1 MAFICRF
8 APSPTGPLH
17 IGGVRTALF
26 NWLLAR
32 KNKGKFYLR
41 IEDTDKERSK
51 DEFKKQIIESLSWVG
66 IKHDDKEFI
75 QSKNINKHKEIAE
88 ELLKKGFAYKCY
100 CSEEEIKEQKEK
112 CKKQGIPYAYN
123 RKWRDPK
130 DLKIPKDI
138 KPVIRFKS
146 KTSGNTIIKDLV
158 QGDVEIENNTIED
171 FIILRND
178 GTPTYN
184 LSATVD
190 DHQMGMTHIIR
201 GDDHK
206 INTFKQIQIYQA
218 MGWDVP
224 EFAHIPLIHTIQG
237 KKLSKRDNAST
248 LDDYSKIGIMPD
260 ALRNYLLRLGWSYQ
274 DKEIFTLD
282 ESIEYFNLEGIG
294 KSPSKL
300 DMSRILSMNE
310 HYIKTINEN
319 DLYQNLFE
327 YCKIYKEEIKNDK
340 ETKIKSSLSFLKN
353 KAKTLEDIYNNAK
366 FIINDEVNFNEDDFK
381 LIDDKAKKIISEF
394 IKELSSITNINREN
408 LEPLVNNLIKTNDT
422 NFKGVGQPVRIAL
435 TGSKFGP
442 GLYDIVIAL
451 GKEEALKRLNK
462 IIS

>member
-1 MAFICRF
+1 
-8 APSPTGPLH
+8 
-17 IGGVRTALF
+17 
-26 NWLLAR
+26 
-32 KNKGKFYLR
+32 
-41 IEDTDKERSK
+41 
-51 DEFKKQIIESLSWVG
+51 
-66 IKHDDKEFI
+66 
-75 QSKNINKHKEIAE
+75 
-88 ELLKKGFAYKCY
+88 
-100 CSEEEIKEQKEK
+100 
-112 CKKQGIPYAYN
+112 
-123 RKWRDPK
+123 
-130 DLKIPKDI
+130 
-138 KPVIRFKS
+138 
-146 KTSGNTIIKDLV
+146 
-158 QGDVEIENNTIED
+158 
-171 FIILRND
+171 
-178 GTPTYN
+178 
-184 LSATVD
+184 
-190 DHQMGMTHIIR
+190 
-201 GDDHK
+201 
-206 INTFKQIQIYQA
+206 

-224 EFAHIPLIHTIQG
+224 EFAHIPLIHTIEG

-282 ESIEYFNLEGIG
+282 ESIEYFNLKGIG

-366 FIINDEVNFNEDDFK
+366 FINNDEVNFNEDDFK

-394 IKELSSITNINREN
+394 IKELSSISNINREN
-408 LEPLVNNLIKTNDT
+408 LEPVVNNLIKTNDT
-422 NFKGVGQPVRIAL
+422 NFKGVGQPIRIAL

-451 GKEEALKRLNK
+451 GKEEALKRLAK